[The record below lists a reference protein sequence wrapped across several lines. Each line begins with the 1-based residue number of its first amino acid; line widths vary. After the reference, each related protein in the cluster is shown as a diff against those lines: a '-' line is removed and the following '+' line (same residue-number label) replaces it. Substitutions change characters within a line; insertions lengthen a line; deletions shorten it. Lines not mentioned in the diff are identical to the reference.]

1 MKWVVL
7 FWILSAFRATRPCIT
22 HRRGYAER
30 PPAVSPFSP
39 HYPGNDERYTTYAH
53 DLPVSL
59 LQSAIRSIAH
69 GRIEEHPA
77 LPRAESLKD
86 CMERVTPYYVD
97 TIQKALDDR
106 KNVLVASS
114 ENAIRGLLMHLCEIP
129 EDRVPEIEIPT
140 GIPMLFDFERRC
152 VRLLDDGQSPAP
164 RERYNFGTGGDLLF
178 TPINGGDMDP
188 HVRLDDE
195 FIVDEVGEE
204 CDKEIEADLE
214 AVQRVEQFYGV
225 RGHLAARPSSP
236 SDC

>member
-1 MKWVVL
+1 MGGFVFEFERVSRE
-7 FWILSAFRATRPCIT
+7 IATRPVT

-97 TIQKALDDR
+97 TIQKALDER

-164 RERYNFGTGGDLLF
+164 RERCGRSVSSSRWARTACVPEPGNQCRHDS
-178 TPINGGDMDP
+178 
-188 HVRLDDE
+188 
-195 FIVDEVGEE
+195 
-204 CDKEIEADLE
+204 
-214 AVQRVEQFYGV
+214 
-225 RGHLAARPSSP
+225 AAR
-236 SDC
+236 CAFEW

>member
-1 MKWVVL
+1 
-7 FWILSAFRATRPCIT
+7 
-22 HRRGYAER
+22 
-30 PPAVSPFSP
+30 
-39 HYPGNDERYTTYAH
+39 
-53 DLPVSL
+53 
-59 LQSAIRSIAH
+59 
-69 GRIEEHPA
+69 
-77 LPRAESLKD
+77 
-86 CMERVTPYYVD
+86 
-97 TIQKALDDR
+97 
-106 KNVLVASS
+106 
-114 ENAIRGLLMHLCEIP
+114 MHLCEIP

-164 RERYNFGTGGDLLF
+164 RERYYFGTGGDLLF

-236 SDC
+236 ADC